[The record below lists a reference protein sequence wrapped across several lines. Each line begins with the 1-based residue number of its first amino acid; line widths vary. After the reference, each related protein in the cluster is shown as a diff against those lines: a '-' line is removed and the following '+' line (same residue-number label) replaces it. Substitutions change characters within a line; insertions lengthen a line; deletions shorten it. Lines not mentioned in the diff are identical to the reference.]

1 MQGIKGENKLRG
13 DIRFWLLAGGIGLAL
28 AGCGHEPLVDLAP
41 DRVPPEK
48 TLVTVNGEPISLE
61 TFDNEFRLMEIHYSA
76 VTEGDMRAI
85 KRRLFEQVIN
95 RRLLLQEARRV
106 GLKMTQQDLD
116 DAFQKSLREIPDN
129 YRSLLKTQGVSE
141 EAWKRKVLQE
151 KLAQKVV
158 DQEVNSRV
166 QVTGP
171 EVEEY
176 YWSHLSQYWVP
187 AAVRARHFVTRKR
200 ADLDRA
206 LESLKRGEDF
216 AKVTATFSEGMEK
229 AQGGD
234 WGWMQTDRLPPDY
247 LSLLSGLGPGE
258 ISKPVKDEFGYHL
271 FQRIEWRPRR
281 MRTLAEA
288 APLIHEFLLK
298 EEQDMRFDQWM
309 AGLKKN
315 ALIKVNQD
323 LAPIVGVTLE
333 GLKDE

>member
-1 MQGIKGENKLRG
+1 MVRVW
-13 DIRFWLLAGGIGLAL
+13 FLAGGVCLSL
-28 AGCGHEPLVDLAP
+28 AGCGHETLVDLAP
-41 DRVPPEK
+41 DRAPPEK
-48 TLVTVNGEPISLE
+48 TLVTVNGEPISLD

-116 DAFQKSLREIPDN
+116 DAFQKALREIPDD
-129 YRSLLKTQGVSE
+129 YRTILKTRGVGE

-151 KLAQKVV
+151 KLAQKIV
-158 DQEVNSRV
+158 DQEVDSRV
-166 QVTGP
+166 QVTRA

-187 AAVRARHFVTRKR
+187 AAVRARHLVTPKR
-200 ADLDRA
+200 ADLEKA

-216 AKVTATFSEGMEK
+216 AKVAATFSQGMEK

-247 LSLLSGLGPGE
+247 LALLSGLGPGG
-258 ISKPVKDEFGYHL
+258 ISKPVKDEFGCHL
-271 FQRIEWRPRR
+271 FQLIGWRPRR

-288 APLIHEFLLK
+288 APLIHDFLLK

-309 AGLKKN
+309 AGLKKM
-315 ALIKVNQD
+315 AVIKVNQD

-333 GLKDE
+333 GLRDE

>member
-1 MQGIKGENKLRG
+1 V
-13 DIRFWLLAGGIGLAL
+13 GGIVLAL
-28 AGCGHEPLVDLAP
+28 AGCGRETLVDLAP
-41 DRVPPEK
+41 DRVPREK
-48 TLVTVNGEPISLE
+48 TLVTVNGEPISLD

-106 GLKMTQQDLD
+106 GLKMNQRDLD
-116 DAFQKSLREIPDN
+116 DAFQKALREIPDD
-129 YRSLLKTQGVSE
+129 YRALLKTQGVSE

-151 KLAQKVV
+151 KLAQKIV
-158 DQEVNSRV
+158 DQEVDSKV

-176 YWSHLSQYWVP
+176 YWSHLSRYWVP
-187 AAVRARHFVTRKR
+187 AAVRARHLVTQRK
-200 ADLDRA
+200 ADLDKA
-206 LESLKRGEDF
+206 LLSLKRGEDF
-216 AKVTATFSEGMEK
+216 TQVAATFSQGMEK
-229 AQGGD
+229 TQGGD

-247 LSLLSGLGPGE
+247 LALLTGLGPGE

-271 FQRIEWRPRR
+271 FQRIDWRPRR
-281 MRTLAEA
+281 MRTLAQA
-288 APLIHEFLLK
+288 APLIHDFLLK

-315 ALIKVNQD
+315 AVIKVNQD

-333 GLKDE
+333 GLRDE